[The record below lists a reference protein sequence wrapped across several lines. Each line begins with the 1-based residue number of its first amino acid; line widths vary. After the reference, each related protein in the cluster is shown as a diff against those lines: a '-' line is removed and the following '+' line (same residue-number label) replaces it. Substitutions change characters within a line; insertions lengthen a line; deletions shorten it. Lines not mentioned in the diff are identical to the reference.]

1 MSQWK
6 SGMKHS
12 IPVDANFTLFKYIN
26 ITPSFNYTERWYT
39 NKVKQHYD
47 DRTRTVVK
55 DTINGFNRVFDYNMA
70 VSLNTKLY
78 GMYKP
83 LFMKS
88 KEITIRHV
96 VTPSVS
102 YTYTPDFGTSHF
114 GYYDTYTY
122 TDANGE
128 VRMKEYSLYEG
139 APYGTPGKGV
149 SQNVSFS
156 LRTMWR

>member
-88 KEITIRHV
+88 KEMHHSPRRDTECKLYIYSRLRNLAFRVLRH
-96 VTPSVS
+96 
-102 YTYTPDFGTSHF
+102 
-114 GYYDTYTY
+114 
-122 TDANGE
+122 
-128 VRMKEYSLYEG
+128 LYL
-139 APYGTPGKGV
+139 YRC
-149 SQNVSFS
+149 Q
-156 LRTMWR
+156 R